1 VEQSI
6 SDSISGFQ
14 IIKSPL
20 QEYFANSFPTY
31 YPGDTIDA
39 FVAAGKGN
47 LQIGQTPTPLVDRQ
61 TGKPSSSNTDSV
73 RQIAKVLLVTL
84 LGLHAKI
91 QSASKFDFVGT
102 NVD

>member
-1 VEQSI
+1 MEQSI

-47 LQIGQTPTPLVDRQ
+47 LQIGQSPTPLVDRQ
-61 TGKPSSSNTDSV
+61 AGHLFKVGLNSPNHTGAFSDF
-73 RQIAKVLLVTL
+73 
-84 LGLHAKI
+84 LGRPAKI
-91 QSASKFDFVGT
+91 PNAFT
-102 NVD
+102 IR